1 MPGVRVSTV
10 PDGVGGMAPSVSSA
24 HVAPASVYAPPLSTV
39 TAASPAR
46 VITGGV
52 VSGCRPS
59 LHASSLSSSAYTAR
73 HSSLGPAPCHLE
85 PCLSGR
91 ALMSDVV

>member
-52 VSGCRPS
+52 VSGGIC
-59 LHASSLSSSAYTAR
+59 SAF
-73 HSSLGPAPCHLE
+73 
-85 PCLSGR
+85 
-91 ALMSDVV
+91 VVFA